1 MADRNKDRPEM
12 KWETMDVRDLK
23 YPDETFDLVIDK
35 STIDSLLCGDF
46 EGINVGIMLKE
57 CQRVLKIGGFY
68 AAISYGTPINREYHF
83 NRCHLKFEMKTLKIV
98 KAHEEF
104 KS

>member
-57 CQRVLKIGGFY
+57 C
-68 AAISYGTPINREYHF
+68 
-83 NRCHLKFEMKTLKIV
+83 
-98 KAHEEF
+98 
-104 KS
+104 